1 MFACITMSFLKVA
14 AWRSFMNLPS
24 TLFPL
29 SDCSSLEKER
39 EREGGREGGRRE
51 GGREGGRDGGTE
63 GWRKGEGEREG
74 GREGES
80 GGRKERMRDIK
91 LYY

>member
-1 MFACITMSFLKVA
+1 MFACIKMSFLKVA

-29 SDCSSLEKER
+29 SDCSSLERERERKRGRDGGMEGQRDGGR
-39 EREGGREGGRRE
+39 EREGG
-51 GGREGGRDGGTE
+51 
-63 GWRKGEGEREG
+63 KEGEREG
-74 GREGES
+74 G
-80 GGRKERMRDIK
+80 KERMRDIK

>member
-39 EREGGREGGRRE
+39 EREGGREGGR
-51 GGREGGRDGGTE
+51 E

-74 GREGES
+74 GRERARE
-80 GGRKERMRDIK
+80 GGGGKERMRDIK

>member
-29 SDCSSLEKER
+29 SDCSSLEREGEKKREGRRDGGTERWKKGEGGREKGRGRER
-39 EREGGREGGRRE
+39 ERKREGGREGGRERE
-51 GGREGGRDGGTE
+51 R
-63 GWRKGEGEREG
+63 GEGRRE
-74 GREGES
+74 
-80 GGRKERMRDIK
+80 
-91 LYY
+91 